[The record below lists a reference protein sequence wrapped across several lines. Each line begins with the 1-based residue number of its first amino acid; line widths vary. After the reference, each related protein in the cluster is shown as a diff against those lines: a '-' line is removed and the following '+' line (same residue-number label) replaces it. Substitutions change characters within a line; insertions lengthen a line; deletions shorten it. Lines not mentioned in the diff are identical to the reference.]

1 MTIGIGGAGSRL
13 ALKVDRD
20 ATVVNVS
27 QTELAKSEAK
37 NRLLAVVHAAQGQLR
52 GSRKDPHIGESAFQS
67 IRQEL
72 LHLTRGD
79 LVVSSTGGG
88 TGNGITTCLLRE
100 LAGAADLPVEQR
112 TRFALILPYAKLEP
126 SEFVLNTTE
135 FLQGPLSDAIDS
147 GNTGN
152 IFLFSNKLK
161 FENRLPEDEYNDKLA
176 ASLKMLLALPG
187 KNDELKLLDGHI
199 DHEDFDLFLSK
210 PYFNYF
216 TYFHHDPEQ
225 PFGKQLEKH
234 PNPLLLPPDNPI
246 EALFVYEVPEG
257 GDPRPFYDILE
268 YFAPQNV
275 NPVFSVVENP
285 KLKKPFITLSL
296 LYSRKP
302 DELVEDFNRVS
313 QEHAEAKVRK
323 SIEQHVNLP
332 KLEVNLQTEARK
344 MARQQGASEDDIL
357 QILKRLGKLK

>member
-13 ALKVDRD
+13 ALKLDRD

-27 QTELAKSEAK
+27 QTELAKVEAR
-37 NRLLAVVHAAQGQLR
+37 NRILAVVHAAQGQLR
-52 GSRKDPHIGESAFQS
+52 GSRKDPRIGESAFQS

-72 LHLTRGD
+72 LHLAEGN

-88 TGNGITTCLLRE
+88 TGNGITGCLLRE
-100 LAGAADLPVEQR
+100 LANAEDLAVERR
-112 TRFALILPYAKLEP
+112 TRFALVLPYAKLEP
-126 SEFVLNTTE
+126 AEYVVNTTD
-135 FLQGPLSDAIDS
+135 FLQGPLSDAIDN

-152 IFLFSNKLK
+152 IFLFSNKVK
-161 FENRLPEDEYNDKLA
+161 FEGRLAEDDFNNKLA
-176 ASLKMLLALPG
+176 ASFQMLLDLPG

-225 PFGKQLEKH
+225 PFGKQLDKH
-234 PNPLLLPPDNPI
+234 RNPLILPPDNPI

-268 YFAPQNV
+268 YFAPQDV
-275 NPVFSVVENP
+275 NPVYSVLENP

-302 DELVEDFNRVS
+302 AELVEDFNRVS

-323 SIEQHVNLP
+323 SVEQHVNLP
-332 KLEVNLQTEARK
+332 KLEINLQTEARK